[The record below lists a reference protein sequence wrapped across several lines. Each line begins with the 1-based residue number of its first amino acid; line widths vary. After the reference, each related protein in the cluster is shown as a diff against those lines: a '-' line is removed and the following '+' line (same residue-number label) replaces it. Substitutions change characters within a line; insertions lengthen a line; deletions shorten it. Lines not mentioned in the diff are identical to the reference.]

1 LTIPAGPKDQRS
13 IESRADVLVFTSEP
27 LAAPLEVTGRV
38 RAKLW
43 AASDA
48 MDTDFFVRLC
58 DVYPDGRS
66 FNICDGRLRARFR
79 KSFEHEQL
87 LTPGEAY
94 EFDVD
99 LWSTSI
105 IFNRGH
111 RLRVHVTSSS
121 VPGFDPNPNTG
132 EALRHDTATKVAKNT
147 IYCDGQHS
155 SRLLLPVVDSK

>member
-94 EFDVD
+94 
-99 LWSTSI
+99 
-105 IFNRGH
+105 
-111 RLRVHVTSSS
+111 
-121 VPGFDPNPNTG
+121 NT
-132 EALRHDTATKVAKNT
+132 DTR
-147 IYCDGQHS
+147 
-155 SRLLLPVVDSK
+155 SRAGPFHHLDI

>member
-1 LTIPAGPKDQRS
+1 MTIPAGPKDQRS

-66 FNICDGRLRARFR
+66 FNICDGRLRARF
-79 KSFEHEQL
+79 
-87 LTPGEAY
+87 
-94 EFDVD
+94 
-99 LWSTSI
+99 
-105 IFNRGH
+105 
-111 RLRVHVTSSS
+111 
-121 VPGFDPNPNTG
+121 
-132 EALRHDTATKVAKNT
+132 
-147 IYCDGQHS
+147 
-155 SRLLLPVVDSK
+155 